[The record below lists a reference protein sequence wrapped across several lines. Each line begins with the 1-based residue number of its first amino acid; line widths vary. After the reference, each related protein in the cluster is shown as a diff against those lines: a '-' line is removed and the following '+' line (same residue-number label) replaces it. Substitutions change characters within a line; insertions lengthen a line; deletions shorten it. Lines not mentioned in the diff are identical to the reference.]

1 MSDSRREA
9 AFILTRW
16 LETYDFPDRMM
27 TNTAN
32 RAFVQNLVYTTIRRK
47 DSLLWVLQKFV
58 KHLPK
63 GEVEALLLLGAAQ
76 ILFMRDVPDHA
87 AVNETVEA
95 AKRTSRSVA
104 QLLNA
109 VLRRLI
115 VEREALLVDL
125 EQQPDP
131 VRFSHP
137 KILVQRWTQQFG
149 LESCHQLCTWNN
161 TSPETIVSPL
171 DGRTSPYEEVP
182 GCPGYFV
189 LPHGI
194 RLEQVDGFNEG
205 AFIVQDPATGGAVAL
220 MKVSDG
226 MTVLDACAA
235 PGGKTVRLALLNPNG
250 LTVAMERHEDR
261 LAQLNSTLLRTKQQ
275 QVKIIHGDATTAESY
290 QEMKFDRIL
299 VDVPCSNSGVL
310 RRRPDARWRWSERRL
325 KKLIDIQKRIL
336 ETALK
341 ALKPDGILV
350 YSTCSIEPEEN
361 QKQVDAILPLFPGL
375 RCIETRIHLPFTTG
389 TDGAFAA
396 ALAFQG

>member
-27 TNTAN
+27 TDTPN

-47 DSLLWVLQKFV
+47 NSLLWILQKFV
-58 KHLPK
+58 KHMPK
-63 GEVEALLLLGAAQ
+63 GEVEALLLLGSAQ
-76 ILFMRDVPDHA
+76 ILFMKDVPDHA

-95 AKRTSRSVA
+95 AKRTSLSVA

-115 VEREALLVDL
+115 TERETLLVEL

-131 VRFSHP
+131 IRFSHP
-137 KILVQRWTQQFG
+137 EILVQRWSKQFG
-149 LESCHQLCTWNN
+149 TEACRKLCAWDN
-161 TSPETIVSPL
+161 TSPETIISPL
-171 DGRTSPYEEVP
+171 DGRKPPYEEY
-182 GCPGYFV
+182 PGYPNYYV

-194 RLEQVDGFNEG
+194 RLEQLDGFNEG
-205 AFIVQDPATGGAVAL
+205 AFIVQDPATSGAVDL

-226 MTVLDACAA
+226 MTILDACAA

-261 LAQLNSTLLRTKQQ
+261 LAQLNSTLLRTRQH
-275 QVKIIHGDATTAESY
+275 QVRIIHGDATTAESY
-290 QEMKFDRIL
+290 QGVKFDRIL
-299 VDVPCSNSGVL
+299 LDVPCSNSGVL

-325 KKLIDIQKRIL
+325 KKLTDMQRRIL

-341 ALKPDGILV
+341 FLKPDGILV
-350 YSTCSIEPEEN
+350 YSTCSVEPEEN
-361 QKQVDAILPLFPGL
+361 QQQIDSVLPLFPGL
-375 RCIETRIHLPFTTG
+375 CCIETRIHLPFSTG